1 MNGKAG
7 KALQQWLYLFILTFQ
22 GPEYIFFKKNWPPRK
37 GGTIPPRSP
46 LYSLLHIVPF
56 SKIKRCT
63 SGPSNIM

>member
-22 GPEYIFFKKNWPPRK
+22 GPEYIFFLKKLASTQGRYY
-37 GGTIPPRSP
+37 TPRSL

-63 SGPSNIM
+63 SSPSNIM